1 MLVLLLGVLVV
12 MAVWGK
18 PWLIVLVLFLAIL
31 VSAQDLMMPVI
42 LTDVQDQQEDESE
55 KVVEDVASHEK
66 VVEDVASHTSTRQ
79 PSQESTQEQE
89 DASASPPGFIG
100 PAGAPVEP
108 MGGGAPPPLSVNSC
122 DGNVAPAGGS
132 AGFSAVDYAKASPA
146 QSSMSVPLHAHVDAK
161 PNYQQDLMDAA
172 MAVSV
177 TNLPLPSGKSIKE
190 FAYFC
195 NNDVCHHKDRYMVEN
210 KSAAPSHERAP
221 PLAGPAGERHR

>member
-1 MLVLLLGVLVV
+1 MDALLVLLLGILVV
-12 MAVWGK
+12 MAMWGK
-18 PWLIVLVLFLAIL
+18 PWLIVLVLFLL
-31 VSAQDLMMPVI
+31 VLFSAQGTPPLALAEGGKPGA
-42 LTDVQDQQEDESE
+42 E
-55 KVVEDVASHEK
+55 
-66 VVEDVASHTSTRQ
+66 
-79 PSQESTQEQE
+79 E
-89 DASASPPGFIG
+89 DADAEAEEDADADAEADAEAEDDGERKTKAPAFIG

-108 MGGGAPPPLSVNSC
+108 VGGGAPPPLSAQSC
-122 DGNVAPAGGS
+122 DGGVAPAGGS

-146 QSSMSVPLHAHVDAK
+146 QSAMNVPLYAQVDAK
-161 PNYQQDLMDAA
+161 PSYQQDLMDAA